1 MTSGSLCR
9 CLLNDVG
16 LCSVLQ
22 AIKRMD
28 AQTSRRG
35 IGNLEE
41 EIKNNVVTAV
51 IKNDSSLED
60 LSTALRKSLVD
71 PNAWKKVDSE

>member
-1 MTSGSLCR
+1 
-9 CLLNDVG
+9 
-16 LCSVLQ
+16 
-22 AIKRMD
+22 MD

-71 PNAWKKVDSE
+71 PNAWKRADSEC

>member
-1 MTSGSLCR
+1 
-9 CLLNDVG
+9 
-16 LCSVLQ
+16 
-22 AIKRMD
+22 MD

-51 IKNDSSLED
+51 IKHNGSLED

-71 PNAWKKVDSE
+71 PNAWKKADSECLSLESLWDPVALQCY

>member
-1 MTSGSLCR
+1 
-9 CLLNDVG
+9 
-16 LCSVLQ
+16 
-22 AIKRMD
+22 MD

-35 IGNLEE
+35 IGNLEK
-41 EIKNNVVTAV
+41 EINNNVVTAV

-71 PNAWKKVDSE
+71 PNAWKKTERMSFT